1 MNRTRF
7 AIGLLT
13 LLAILNAPQ
22 NLAGNPEVQER
33 KVSGAIKVLPFSPS
47 EVVLKSSWIKQR
59 EALNTTYLRQLDPER
74 LLHNFRVNA
83 GLPSTA
89 KPLEGWESPECGLRG
104 HFTGHYLSACAAL
117 IAKDGDALLSKRI
130 GYMID
135 ELAVCQQKM
144 GGNYLSAFP
153 ESEFDTLEKKYGGVW
168 APYYTLHKIMQ
179 GLLDVYTVT
188 GNPKAYQVL
197 LNLADYVEARMSKLP
212 EAEIEKILYSA
223 EANPTNEAGGM
234 NEVLHN
240 LYAVSKDPKHL
251 KLAEIFD
258 RKWFYQ
264 PLMDGKDILSGLH
277 SNTHIVLV
285 NGFAR
290 RFENTTEADFRK
302 AAENFWD
309 MLLNHHA
316 YVNGSSSGPRPIAT
330 TPTSRIAEHWG
341 HADHLSATLTGEI
354 AESCVTHNT
363 QKLTANLFQWTANPE
378 YADAYMNTFYN
389 AVLPIQ
395 NSENGSVVY
404 HLPLGSPRTK
414 NFLTEQD
421 YKCCNGSG
429 IEAFAH
435 LNSNIYF
442 HDQGSLWVNLFM
454 PSAVNWKEKGI
465 RLEQTTNFPEEQK
478 VRFTVSAEQPTN
490 FALKLLIPSWANAQT
505 RVLVNGQPVKTKIK
519 PLSFATIDRTWKTG
533 DTVELIFD
541 YQFHL
546 KNMPDNPNVV
556 ALFYGPVLLAFET
569 DKELILKGSQEQ
581 ILQSVRKQPE
591 GYSFILKNNGI
602 DYKLVPFY
610 QITKVSYGVYATIR
624 NDY

>member
-1 MNRTRF
+1 MTKKGKLF
-7 AIGLLT
+7 FFILSFLSFSGILQAIAQT
-13 LLAILNAPQ
+13 PVSSFSNAEVKLNP
-22 NLAGNPEVQER
+22 
-33 KVSGAIKVLPFSPS
+33 
-47 EVVLKSSWIKQR
+47 SWIKQR
-59 EALNTTYLRQLDPER
+59 EVLNTAYLQQLDPER

-83 GLPSTA
+83 GLPSAA
-89 KPLEGWESPECGLRG
+89 KPLEGWESPDCGLRG

-130 GYMID
+130 SYMID
-135 ELAVCQQKM
+135 ELALCQQKM
-144 GGNYLSAFP
+144 GGKYLSAFP

-179 GLLDVYTVT
+179 GLLDVYTIT
-188 GNPKAYQVL
+188 GNTKAYQVL
-197 LNLADYVEARMSKLP
+197 LNMADYVEARMSKLP

-251 KLAEIFD
+251 KLAKIFD

-264 PLMDGKDILSGLH
+264 PLADGKDILSGLH

-285 NGFAR
+285 NGYAR
-290 RFENTTEADFRK
+290 RFENTNEADFRK
-302 AAENFWD
+302 ATENFWD

-395 NSENGSVVY
+395 NSENGAVVY

-429 IEAFAH
+429 IEAFAQ

-442 HDQGSLWVNLFM
+442 HDQSSLWVNLFI
-454 PSAVNWKEKGI
+454 PSVVNWKEKGI
-465 RLEQTTNFPEEQK
+465 KLEQTTNFPEEPK
-478 VRFTVSAEQPTN
+478 VRFMVSAEQPTDL
-490 FALKLLIPSWANAQT
+490 ALKVLIPSWANSQT
-505 RVLVNGQPVKTKIK
+505 RILVNGQPVKTKIK

-541 YQFHL
+541 YKFLL
-546 KNMPDNPNVV
+546 KSMPDNPNVV

-569 DKELILKGSQEQ
+569 NKELILKGSQEQ

-591 GYSFILKNNGI
+591 GFSFILKNNGI